1 MFTKNLPAYKRGRII
16 KEFLLFAIRA
26 TSSKHFNKKL
36 ILRFPSYI
44 DWSKDFDFNIRSFLA
59 AHHSSIDAVI
69 TGAGV
74 GLRSRLPKADPFG
87 LISMRN
93 KIRDNGGSIKTKFYH
108 QISYLAD
115 AHRPTTGS
123 SQNIESRRPI
133 SEKEVRGLSALA
145 KELGYDG
152 IYLFNFYYIFG
163 MQQKLD
169 FNIGKKLSWNSLS
182 RLFDTTYLSVDN
194 KNQGKAY
201 LISSKT
207 DNLYF
212 DSHKILTINKTLPA
226 GNTFKGSSV
235 LLRVKIN
242 EKANIVLNLYIN
254 DKCNIKMY
262 HEKKLS
268 ALHPLEHVYRNA
280 DSSTMTEIAF
290 WTKPDYVY
298 TAWVSKKCFNNSVKE
313 NKFIFQSNIS
323 RFQSNESR
331 LKLEFMEILER
342 NTNDIIEKP
351 SPIKMAINNVYTN
364 YVIIKWDNSD
374 SSVVRY
380 GVYLNDKRVAY
391 LSPENDSYIFGDL
404 KANTTYSYELRAF
417 NPKGTTFK
425 KGEFRT
431 KEDYTWLIAIY
442 GIVLP

>member
-1 MFTKNLPAYKRGRII
+1 M
-16 KEFLLFAIRA
+16 
-26 TSSKHFNKKL
+26 
-36 ILRFPSYI
+36 
-44 DWSKDFDFNIRSFLA
+44 A

-108 QISYLAD
+108 QISFLAD
-115 AHRPTTGS
+115 AHRPTTGP

-262 HEKKLS
+262 HEKS
-268 ALHPLEHVYRNA
+268 
-280 DSSTMTEIAF
+280 
-290 WTKPDYVY
+290 
-298 TAWVSKKCFNNSVKE
+298 C
-313 NKFIFQSNIS
+313 
-323 RFQSNESR
+323 
-331 LKLEFMEILER
+331 
-342 NTNDIIEKP
+342 
-351 SPIKMAINNVYTN
+351 
-364 YVIIKWDNSD
+364 
-374 SSVVRY
+374 
-380 GVYLNDKRVAY
+380 
-391 LSPENDSYIFGDL
+391 
-404 KANTTYSYELRAF
+404 
-417 NPKGTTFK
+417 
-425 KGEFRT
+425 
-431 KEDYTWLIAIY
+431 
-442 GIVLP
+442 LPCIH